1 MGQRDSLIPVQ
12 TLLDCFGQMRQE
24 HWVYRMGAAEKGCV
38 DCSGAFVYAYRQ
50 AGKSIYHGSNRIAR
64 YEMVALLPTNQ
75 AQPGMAALKLHAPDD
90 KRYALP
96 ASYRAG
102 GAYHTGDLND
112 YYHIGLVAQDMTV
125 LNAQSASTGF
135 TASPLSAWDCV
146 GYLTQVD
153 YQQEDIMTTTA
164 FVTATSGQTV
174 NLRQRPDKS
183 SLIIAR
189 VPIGTPVQVK
199 DTTDGW
205 AQVTYGNH
213 TGYIMVQFLK
223 AELCTT
229 DLLSRLSALEK
240 RVAVLEGG
248 M

>member
-1 MGQRDSLIPVQ
+1 M
-12 TLLDCFGQMRQE
+12 
-24 HWVYRMGAAEKGCV
+24 
-38 DCSGAFVYAYRQ
+38 
-50 AGKSIYHGSNRIAR
+50 
-64 YEMVALLPTNQ
+64 TN
-75 AQPGMAALKLHAPDD
+75 
-90 KRYALP
+90 
-96 ASYRAG
+96 
-102 GAYHTGDLND
+102 
-112 YYHIGLVAQDMTV
+112 
-125 LNAQSASTGF
+125 
-135 TASPLSAWDCV
+135 
-146 GYLTQVD
+146 
-153 YQQEDIMTTTA
+153 TA
-164 FVTATSGQTV
+164 FVTASSGQTV

-199 DTTDGW
+199 DTTDSW

-213 TGYIMVQFLK
+213 TRYMMVQYLK